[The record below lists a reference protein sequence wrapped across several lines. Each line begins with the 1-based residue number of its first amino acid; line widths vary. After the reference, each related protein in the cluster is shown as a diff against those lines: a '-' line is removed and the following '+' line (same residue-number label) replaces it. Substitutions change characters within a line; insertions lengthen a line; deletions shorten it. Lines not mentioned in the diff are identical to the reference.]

1 MFYEKSLSETSI
13 FKYTELMSN
22 SGKINNIIKML
33 NKEVQTFITSTDID
47 RVNKDLL
54 NDSYIFYINN
64 GKIERID

>member
-1 MFYEKSLSETSI
+1 MKTMLDSRNT
-13 FKYTELMSN
+13 
-22 SGKINNIIKML
+22 IKML